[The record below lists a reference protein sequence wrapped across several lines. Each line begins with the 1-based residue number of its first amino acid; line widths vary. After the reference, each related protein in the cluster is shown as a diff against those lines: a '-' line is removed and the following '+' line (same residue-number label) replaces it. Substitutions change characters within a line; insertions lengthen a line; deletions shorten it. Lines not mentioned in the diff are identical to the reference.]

1 MAMPP
6 AHEESISRGDF
17 HRLLSSL
24 LAFDRAVVE
33 FYMQFYGMPP
43 HQQMAMRRQ
52 NRRLHSLVWES
63 YSGQAKSPW
72 WAVQHRDIESGA

>member
-1 MAMPP
+1 MAIPP

-33 FYMQFYGMPP
+33 FHMQFYGMPL
-43 HQQMAMRRQ
+43 HQQMAMRKQ

-63 YSGQAKSPW
+63 YSDLAKSPLC
-72 WAVQHRDIESGA
+72 AVKSRDIESGA